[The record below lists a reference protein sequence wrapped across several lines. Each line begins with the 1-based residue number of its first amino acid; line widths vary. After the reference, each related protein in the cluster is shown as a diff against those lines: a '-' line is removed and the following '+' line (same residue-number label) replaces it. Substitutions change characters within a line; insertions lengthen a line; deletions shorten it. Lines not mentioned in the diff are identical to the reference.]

1 LERLES
7 LDREALIQVLLDQQ
21 RMIEQLRAEIEQ
33 LKRRGS
39 AAPFSKGTNK
49 PDPKAPGRKPG
60 QGYFRFRGEPA
71 GVAGAEPIQ
80 VPAGIGCP
88 NCGGALGEAVQ
99 EIVSTTDIPLT
110 GCGEVR
116 RYRVEIRKCP
126 QCGKSVRGQ
135 HPDIAAGQQGATAH
149 RVGARARAAAQL
161 LHYGHGVPVR
171 KVPAILEELTGIR
184 LTQGAITQD
193 AMKQVAGAVGARYAA
208 LRESVRKQTVIHT
221 DDTGWRVQGKTAF
234 LMAFVNASLSVYQV
248 RSRHRNEEVR
258 ELAPADFAGVMVCDR
273 GKSYDAEELQSV
285 SQQKCQAH
293 LLRNAAEVTQG
304 KTGRA
309 RQFSQR
315 LKDLLRQALALG
327 AKKNEMDAARYRERI
342 QKLEG
347 ALSWHLRRRY
357 LRDADNQKLL
367 DGVGLQHDR
376 GRLLRFL
383 KEEGLEPTNNRAE
396 RDLRPAVIA
405 RKVSHCSRNVAGAR
419 AFEAFTSVIQTLRKI
434 EPATM
439 AAELV
444 RLMNNPPAIAS
455 P

>member
-1 LERLES
+1 
-7 LDREALIQVLLDQQ
+7 
-21 RMIEQLRAEIEQ
+21 
-33 LKRRGS
+33 
-39 AAPFSKGTNK
+39 
-49 PDPKAPGRKPG
+49 
-60 QGYFRFRGEPA
+60 
-71 GVAGAEPIQ
+71 
-80 VPAGIGCP
+80 
-88 NCGGALGEAVQ
+88 
-99 EIVSTTDIPLT
+99 
-110 GCGEVR
+110 
-116 RYRVEIRKCP
+116 
-126 QCGKSVRGQ
+126 
-135 HPDIAAGQQGATAH
+135 
-149 RVGARARAAAQL
+149 
-161 LHYGHGVPVR
+161 VR

-285 SQQKCQAH
+285 SQQKCLAH

-327 AKKNEMDAARYRERI
+327 AKKNEMDAVRYGERI